1 MSRYKEE
8 FNIKE
13 MLNER
18 RVRIG
23 LKELVNEEVDAHFA
37 EFDNANDVQN
47 KIHPEI
53 DFAYS
58 SINLMIGRR
67 GSGKTYNVF
76 KQLVA
81 LSKIPNDFHLFVYIT
96 NNPNDK
102 TYIKF
107 KDLLEIPT
115 VIVNYNDSEEYLL
128 KLRKYKQAYDE
139 MILNGIKPEDLEPDC
154 FEEFKEV
161 LKIEDFEKPRIHT
174 LVLYDDALN
183 VFKRKDKAEYKMIFD
198 NRHTKMTYFFCIQDP
213 LGISTDLKAQLDSC
227 WLFGGFPRNKFTCF
241 TNQIALPL
249 DKEIIWD
256 TYRGIDKHCA
266 ILFNFLEDD
275 ISYVD
280 DKGRV
285 FSLANEVSGEEV
297 VVVNRYGG
305 MSESGIN
312 EEEEDDWT

>member
-1 MSRYKEE
+1 M
-8 FNIKE
+8 KE

-115 VIVNYNDSEEYLL
+115 I
-128 KLRKYKQAYDE
+128 
-139 MILNGIKPEDLEPDC
+139 
-154 FEEFKEV
+154 
-161 LKIEDFEKPRIHT
+161 
-174 LVLYDDALN
+174 
-183 VFKRKDKAEYKMIFD
+183 
-198 NRHTKMTYFFCIQDP
+198 
-213 LGISTDLKAQLDSC
+213 
-227 WLFGGFPRNKFTCF
+227 
-241 TNQIALPL
+241 
-249 DKEIIWD
+249 
-256 TYRGIDKHCA
+256 
-266 ILFNFLEDD
+266 
-275 ISYVD
+275 
-280 DKGRV
+280 
-285 FSLANEVSGEEV
+285 
-297 VVVNRYGG
+297 
-305 MSESGIN
+305 
-312 EEEEDDWT
+312 